1 MLTYKS
7 YFSTLLIRIPI
18 NYLINKALEI
28 YNMRFMIIIML
39 YDFYGGQKVERNHKK
54 IFFSD
59 GIISNKLK
67 IVI

>member
-39 YDFYGGQKVERNHKK
+39 YDFYGGQKVERNNKK